1 MSPATAFDLPERSL
15 PMSARSSSPSR
26 RERPENVAGGNVSG
40 RRQGPKV
47 ILAVVGVLM
56 VIAVIAGAAIY
67 QDQIA
72 PFQRPVVVVDKT
84 AVPMS
89 YFLRRAHL
97 SDADPMSVL
106 HTLAKEQLV
115 NRLAPLPPYNIALS
129 EDDVDQF
136 LHEIARGQGESLS
149 KADFQEW
156 LRQQVNETGLST
168 AEFRDLARTNM
179 LTQRLTA
186 LLGERIPTVA
196 EQMRLQVIVTG
207 GLDEARRFRSRL
219 VAGETSQ
226 NSAATSRRSRAAPV
240 IPAGFPAPRLR
251 PPSPKRHSKP
261 SRLARRARRCRSTT
275 GISPSSTFWSGRR
288 PERSTK
294 QPCNS
299 FGLRRWR
306 TGSRGSRS
314 ATTCSSEA

>member
-1 MSPATAFDLPERSL
+1 
-15 PMSARSSSPSR
+15 
-26 RERPENVAGGNVSG
+26 
-40 RRQGPKV
+40 
-47 ILAVVGVLM
+47 M

-219 VAGETSQ
+219 VAGEDFAELGGDV
-226 NSAATSRRSRAAPV
+226 SAIQGSASHTGWFPRTALAPV
-240 IPAGFPAPRLR
+240 IAQAAFENLSIGETSAPLPLDEGHFAVVTVLDRASAREIDETAVQQLRASALEDWVAQQWERHEIEFLGLYGDSYDSETDAWVRWQLGRMARPARG
-251 PPSPKRHSKP
+251 
-261 SRLARRARRCRSTT
+261 
-275 GISPSSTFWSGRR
+275 
-288 PERSTK
+288 
-294 QPCNS
+294 QPQ
-299 FGLRRWR
+299 
-306 TGSRGSRS
+306 
-314 ATTCSSEA
+314 